1 MSHLTPESHHESRRR
16 FILTLGALS
25 AAGAL
30 GGVGPAALATATRTR
45 AVQGANG
52 KLQVGCV
59 GCGGMGGTDLRNVAS
74 HPSVKVTAICDINRD
89 TLAKTRDAYGVDPSK
104 CFTDYRAFLAAMGG
118 SVDAVVVSTPDH
130 AHAPVAVQAMRAGKG
145 VYCQK
150 PLTHNLHEARVM
162 RDTAAETK
170 VATQMGIQNH
180 ANNGR
185 RLGMAWIESGVLGP
199 VKAVHIWTN
208 RPAGWWPQGGPR
220 KPGSDPVPAD
230 LDWESWINVAPMR
243 PYLKD
248 TYAPFRWRGIRDF
261 GTGALG
267 DMACHFFDAPTK
279 ALKLTAP
286 VSVRGSVTDLTADQ
300 FPLSET
306 VQLSFDGHASSG
318 GKPFD
323 LWWYDGGRLP
333 PPNQLPHVPAD
344 FDMPK
349 RSSDG
354 ATIFVCEGGTLV
366 ICHPGDLH
374 VFTASGSPP
383 AFTPPDLPPINHWHE
398 WVDACMGKG
407 TTRAGFGFS
416 GPMTEIVLCGV
427 VAGLVPDKTIRW
439 DAKAMSFDDP
449 AANALVRPTYREGWS
464 VKGLG

>member
-1 MSHLTPESHHESRRR
+1 MTNRHEPLPLPNRRS
-16 FILTLGALS
+16 FILSIGAIG

-30 GGVGPAALATATRTR
+30 GSLASTPLLRR
-45 AVQGANG
+45 AYAGSAD

-59 GCGGMGGTDLRNVAS
+59 GCGGMGGSDLHSVAS
-74 HPSVKVTAICDINRD
+74 HPKVKVAALCDINRD
-89 TLAKTRDAYGVDPSK
+89 TLKKSREAYGVAESM
-104 CFTDYRAFLAAMGG
+104 CFTDYRAFLAAMGS
-118 SVDAVVVSTPDH
+118 SVDAVIVSTPDH

-150 PLTHNLHEARVM
+150 PLTHNLHEARTM
-162 RDTAAETK
+162 RETAAQMK

-180 ANNGR
+180 ANKGR
-185 RLGMAWIESGVLGP
+185 RLGMAWIESGILGP

-208 RPAGWWPQGGPR
+208 RPAGWWPQGGPL

-243 PYLKD
+243 SYLKD
-248 TYAPFRWRGIRDF
+248 TYAPFRWRGVRDF

-279 ALKLTAP
+279 ALGLTAP
-286 VSVRGSVTDLTADQ
+286 VSIRGSVTDLTTDQ
-300 FPLSET
+300 YALSET

-333 PPNQLPHVPAD
+333 PSEALPHVPAD

-366 ICHPGDLH
+366 ICHPGDVH
-374 VFTASGSPP
+374 VFTGGP
-383 AFTPPDLPPINHWHE
+383 TPDFKAPDLPEINHWHE
-398 WVDACMGKG
+398 WVEACMGNG
-407 TTRAGFGFS
+407 RTRAGFDFS

-427 VAGLVPDKTIRW
+427 VGGVVPDTTIRW
-439 DAKAMSFDDP
+439 DSKSMTFD
-449 AANALVRPTYREGWS
+449 NAQAQQLVKSTYRSGWS
-464 VKGLG
+464 VAGLG